1 MAEEMVPGHAELVG
15 FRLPDG
21 ALSMNAAAP
30 ADAVGYRAGCSCG
43 WVGTRDYPAADQG
56 RWMATSEWGG
66 HIRPLLAATPPSWL
80 LNRSDV
86 LRDNVAELA
95 TTWPLQALGIL
106 AQVERWQRPLI
117 ERAVAQARETGLS
130 WTEIGNAL
138 GISRQS
144 AHERFRNITLPKPRA

>member
-1 MAEEMVPGHAELVG
+1 MTEEMVPGHAELVG

-21 ALSMNAAAP
+21 VLKTDATAP

-43 WVGTRDYPAADQG
+43 WLGSRDYPVADEG
-56 RWMATSEWGG
+56 RWLATAEWSG
-66 HIRPLLAATPPSWL
+66 HIRPLLAVTPPGWL
-80 LNRSDV
+80 LTRSDT
-86 LRDNVAELA
+86 LREGVAELT

-117 ERAVAQARETGLS
+117 EQAVAQARATGLS
-130 WTEIGNAL
+130 WAEIGNAL

-144 AHERFRNITLPKPRA
+144 AHERFRNTAPPKPPS

>member
-1 MAEEMVPGHAELVG
+1 MTEEMVPGHAELVG

-21 ALSMNAAAP
+21 TLKTDAAAP

-43 WVGTRDYPAADQG
+43 WVGSRDYPVADEG
-56 RWMATSEWGG
+56 RWMATAEWGG
-66 HIRPLLAATPPSWL
+66 HLRPLLAATPPGWL
-80 LNRSDV
+80 LNRSDT
-86 LRDNVAELA
+86 LRDGVAELT

-117 ERAVAQARETGLS
+117 EQAVTQARATGLS
-130 WTEIGNAL
+130 WAEIGNAL

-144 AHERFRNITLPKPRA
+144 AHERFRKIGPPKPPS